1 MVRCLCLGS
10 NEARLVFFK
19 QNQGRS
25 SCLMSS
31 FLKKWAYTRM
41 SHALQKKNE
50 LNGFENLVDV
60 DYHTFYQ

>member
-1 MVRCLCLGS
+1 
-10 NEARLVFFK
+10 
-19 QNQGRS
+19 
-25 SCLMSS
+25 MSY